1 MVVFD
6 KIKPNL
12 EVAIRRAEEDIVLWK
27 FAGAKHLAL
36 LTAPIPGV
44 LQGSGRES
52 LW

>member
-27 FAGAKHLAL
+27 FVGPNIL
-36 LTAPIPGV
+36 LF
-44 LQGSGRES
+44 LQ
-52 LW
+52 LPF